1 MRNTSTCP
9 KCSGGDILRI
19 EGQSG
24 SHGAG
29 NNIPVGW
36 TVFSSILVT
45 RYMCV
50 ACGFSEEWIDDEAD
64 RAKLVEKFRG

>member
-9 KCSGGDILRI
+9 KCSGRDILRI

-50 ACGFSEEWIDDEAD
+50 GCGYSEEWIDDAAD
-64 RAKLVEKFRG
+64 RANLVEKFRG